1 MEHGN
6 LISAILLT
14 LGAGLATGLGGV
26 IIMFTK
32 KFSTKKLT
40 AALGFSAGVMIFIS
54 LTELFFE
61 AKESLESLYG
71 GKQGMFLTL
80 VAFFAG
86 MGLIALIDYLVP
98 ASENPHEVSP
108 LAKEVAKCENISKP
122 NNNILPDKLYRVGM
136 LSTIVIAVHNFPEGI
151 ATFASAMESPTLGAS
166 IAFAIALHNIPE
178 GISIALPIY
187 YSTKKRG
194 KAILYAT
201 LSGLAE
207 PIGGLVGYFL
217 LSNILNDSFLG
228 IILAAVAGIMVYI
241 SLDELLPTAESYG
254 HHHIS
259 IGGVVIGM
267 MFIGFGLLLF

>member
-71 GKQGMFLTL
+71 DKQGMFLTL

-108 LAKEVAKCENISKP
+108 LAKEVAKCESINKP

-151 ATFASAMESPTLGAS
+151 ATFASAMESPALGAS

-259 IGGVVIGM
+259 IWGVVIGM
-267 MFIGFGLLLF
+267 IFIGFGLLLF